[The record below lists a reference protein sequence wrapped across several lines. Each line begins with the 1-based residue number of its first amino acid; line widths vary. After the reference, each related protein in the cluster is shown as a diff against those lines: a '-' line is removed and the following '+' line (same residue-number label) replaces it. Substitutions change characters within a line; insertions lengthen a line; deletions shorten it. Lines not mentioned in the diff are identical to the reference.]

1 MKCTTYESPE
11 SFETTEWI
19 NEWMNDDED
28 NSIRIYL
35 SGDLTFQKLI
45 TKREQISKDEQN
57 THKQNMKEM
66 QIYIIWILLLPLPP
80 ILIKWIYYII
90 IPLTHKFADKWQNWN
105 IYIYNE

>member
-1 MKCTTYESPE
+1 
-11 SFETTEWI
+11 
-19 NEWMNDDED
+19 MNDDED

-66 QIYIIWILLLPLPP
+66 QIYII
-80 ILIKWIYYII
+80 
-90 IPLTHKFADKWQNWN
+90 
-105 IYIYNE
+105 